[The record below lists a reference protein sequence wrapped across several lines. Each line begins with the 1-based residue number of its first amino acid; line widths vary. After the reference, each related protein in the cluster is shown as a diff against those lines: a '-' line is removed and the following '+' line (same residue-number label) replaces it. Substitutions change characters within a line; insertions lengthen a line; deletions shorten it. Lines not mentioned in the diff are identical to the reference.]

1 VSKKDYD
8 GKDRP
13 EAPAGQQWKKRE
25 V

>member
-1 VSKKDYD
+1 VSKKDYA